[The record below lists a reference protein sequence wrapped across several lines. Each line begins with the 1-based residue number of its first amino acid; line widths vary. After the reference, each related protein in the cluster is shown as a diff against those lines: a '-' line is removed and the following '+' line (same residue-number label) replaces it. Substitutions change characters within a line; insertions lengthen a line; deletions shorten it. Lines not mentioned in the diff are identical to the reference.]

1 MMMQVPQAF
10 APAKSPTFDLP
21 NAVSRALTGEL
32 TPDQAAAATQ
42 EISRSVQSVLTAL
55 SGTLQDKASPL
66 DASGVL
72 SVVQISAGLLETA
85 EIISDVS
92 RLEE

>member
-1 MMMQVPQAF
+1 MMQVPQAF
-10 APAKSPTFDLP
+10 APAKSPTFDLAY
-21 NAVSRALTGEL
+21 AVSRALSGEL
-32 TPDQAAAATQ
+32 TPDQADDAAK

-55 SGTLQDKASPL
+55 SGSLQDKTSPL
-66 DASGVL
+66 DTSGVL

-92 RLEE
+92 RIEE

>member
-1 MMMQVPQAF
+1 MMQVPQAF

-21 NAVSRALTGEL
+21 YAVSRALSGEL
-32 TPDQAAAATQ
+32 TPDQAAEASQ
-42 EISRSVQSVLTAL
+42 EISRGVQSVLIAL
-55 SGTLQDKASPL
+55 SGSLQDKTSPL
-66 DASGVL
+66 TASGVL

-92 RLEE
+92 RIEE